1 MGWAKDFLQKTT
13 SVKGE
18 VSRETYGSQALFSE
32 WRQDYAMAKL
42 RDETGRE
49 PVATNPSPVGDKIV
63 APERAQET
71 TVSQG
76 SLRQDLVDSGW
87 KLSRHDEHALSVYEK
102 HCNGNSLVA
111 NPHDAGDWL
120 KGTNRQ
126 TRRPKAIR
134 SRLRRGAVRRRNVVP
149 PAVLHG
155 SDFEPFQLA
164 I

>member
-120 KGTNRQ
+120 KEF
-126 TRRPKAIR
+126 RRLNEEERTDRLDAQRR
-134 SRLRRGAVRRRNVVP
+134 SDQGYDVER
-149 PAVLHG
+149 
-155 SDFEPFQLA
+155 
-164 I
+164 